1 MNKNSFVALFL
12 GSISAIFLGAGA
24 LFMLII
30 GWDALGVGLTFE
42 CIGLL
47 FLVCMLLSWRKIKDK
62 ASVVFSKR
70 VVLIIMIGIVG
81 VFVLGFGLCLIMLW
95 NHTIIG
101 SIQSGVGLF
110 MLICLIPLLRGLY

>member
-1 MNKNSFVALFL
+1 MNKNSFIAMFL
-12 GSISAIFLGAGA
+12 GCISAIFSGAGA

-30 GWDALGVGLTFE
+30 GWDALGVGLAFE
-42 CIGLL
+42 FLGLL

-70 VVLIIMIGIVG
+70 VVLIVMIAIVG